1 MAKTSST
8 KKLSRKMKVWH
19 IVDFR
24 DLYELADDVRKERSG
39 PLRYTKSLVTLSPFC
54 ADAESRHFERMR
66 RLKAR
71 PKRHLLRSIFED
83 LKNWVSEKPFGLRG
97 YLVTSEGKAATS
109 EYLAEQLSI
118 SVKDL
123 EQALPILEDLGFLE
137 RISMNAQPQPK
148 KTKRKPDRTQ
158 SKADSAKQTK
168 NAPKKNTK
176 KSERKA
182 QTAAK
187 HAAGHSTAGF
197 PDSAGLS
204 RIETESSCQP
214 SRKDKVKAK
223 NNSKGCAK
231 GKGQEQIEQS
241 FASAKTVREEQEQ
254 SAHAPEGAT
263 PSERQGQ
270 QQDRTAATPATA
282 PGSMN
287 STEPDAGQA
296 KVIPFAGA
304 CPNSDRVS
312 RAGPQT
318 VGAVLSR
325 QQHRYD
331 GEAQAFA
338 LAVYEE
344 LGLPWDRDGREGRS
358 ELGCFAKVFHDGCKG
373 LSTAEIAQIKMKAL
387 AHAAQVRKN
396 AKRCRNPSAVWV
408 KKFEGLVQGYQSKK
422 CKAM

>member
-1 MAKTSST
+1 
-8 KKLSRKMKVWH
+8 MKVWH
-19 IVDFR
+19 IADFR
-24 DLYELADDVRKERSG
+24 DLYELTDDVRKGRSG

-71 PKRHLLRSIFED
+71 PERHLLRSIFED
-83 LKNWVSEKPFGLRG
+83 LKNWTAMKPFELRG
-97 YLVTSEGKAATS
+97 YLVTSEGKKATN

-118 SVKDL
+118 SVEDL
-123 EQALPILEDLGFLE
+123 KQALPILEDLGLLE
-137 RISMNAQPQPK
+137 LITMDARPRPK
-148 KTKRKPDRTQ
+148 KTKPKPRRTR
-158 SKADSAKQTK
+158 SKAASAKKTK
-168 NAPKKNTK
+168 NTPKKSTK
-176 KSERKA
+176 KSKRKV
-182 QTAAK
+182 QNAAK
-187 HAAGHSTAGF
+187 RTVKYPTEGL

-204 RIETESSCQP
+204 RNETESPCRP
-214 SRKDKVKAK
+214 SRKVKMKAK

-241 FASAKTVREEQEQ
+241 FASAKTIREKQEQ

-270 QQDRTAATPATA
+270 QQDRTTTTPATA
-282 PGSMN
+282 PDSMDP
-287 STEPDAGQA
+287 TEPDAGQA
-296 KVIPFAGA
+296 KVIPLAGA

-312 RAGPQT
+312 RTGPQT

-344 LGLPWDRDGREGRS
+344 LGLSWDRDSREGRS

-373 LSTAEIAQIKMKAL
+373 ISTAEIGQIKVKAL

-408 KKFEGLVQGYQSKK
+408 KKFEGLVQRYQSKK